1 MRSKRIEGSQENIV
15 KLSAIRSEKHRAL
28 SPYGPVKAGLTT
40 SQRTSRDQALTELL
54 SSLENVVA
62 DLNSKS
68 YTALDTLAIA
78 IQGARV
84 ALSATAIDEAGT
96 EKICIE
102 CGNDTV
108 ALDQDKCLDCLE
120 RML

>member
-1 MRSKRIEGSQENIV
+1 MRNEPTNRSQENIV
-15 KLSAIRSEKHRAL
+15 QLSAIRRERHIAS
-28 SPYGPVKAGLTT
+28 SPYGPVSQGLTT
-40 SQRTSRDQALTELL
+40 LQRTNRDQALTELL

-84 ALSATAIDEAGT
+84 ALCDNTTERVGT
-96 EKICIE
+96 
-102 CGNDTV
+102 D
-108 ALDQDKCLDCLE
+108 D
-120 RML
+120 

>member
-1 MRSKRIEGSQENIV
+1 MRSETTSVSQGNIV
-15 KLSAIRSEKHRAL
+15 QLSDIRRQKHIVS
-28 SPYGPVKAGLTT
+28 SPYGPVSQGLTT
-40 SQRTSRDQALTELL
+40 LQRTDRDQALTELL

-84 ALSATAIDEAGT
+84 ALSDTTTDEAGT
-96 EKICIE
+96 E
-102 CGNDTV
+102 
-108 ALDQDKCLDCLE
+108 
-120 RML
+120 

>member
-1 MRSKRIEGSQENIV
+1 MRNETTSGSQGNIV
-15 KLSAIRSEKHRAL
+15 KLSVIRSERRIAS
-28 SPYGPVKAGLTT
+28 SPYGPVRAGLTT

-54 SSLENVVA
+54 NSLENVVA

-84 ALSATAIDEAGT
+84 ALCATAIDEAGT
-96 EKICIE
+96 
-102 CGNDTV
+102 D
-108 ALDQDKCLDCLE
+108 LL
-120 RML
+120 

>member
-1 MRSKRIEGSQENIV
+1 
-15 KLSAIRSEKHRAL
+15 
-28 SPYGPVKAGLTT
+28 VKAGLTT
-40 SQRTSRDQALTELL
+40 SQRTDRDQALTELL

-84 ALSATAIDEAGT
+84 ALSATTTDEVGT
-96 EKICIE
+96 NLI
-102 CGNDTV
+102 
-108 ALDQDKCLDCLE
+108 
-120 RML
+120 

>member
-1 MRSKRIEGSQENIV
+1 VRKETISRSQENIV
-15 KLSAIRSEKHRAL
+15 ELSVIRREKHIAS

-40 SQRTSRDQALTELL
+40 LQGTSRDQALTELL

-62 DLNSKS
+62 ALNSKS

-84 ALSATAIDEAGT
+84 ALSATPTEEGGT
-96 EKICIE
+96 E
-102 CGNDTV
+102 
-108 ALDQDKCLDCLE
+108 
-120 RML
+120 

>member
-1 MRSKRIEGSQENIV
+1 MRKQTTSVSQENIV
-15 KLSAIRSEKHRAL
+15 QLSVIRREKHIAS

-40 SQRTSRDQALTELL
+40 LQRTSRDQALTELL

-68 YTALDTLAIA
+68 YTALDTLIIA

-84 ALSATAIDEAGT
+84 ALSNTTTEKAGT
-96 EKICIE
+96 
-102 CGNDTV
+102 
-108 ALDQDKCLDCLE
+108 KCSPE
-120 RML
+120 